1 MTRRLTPALA
11 CSLALLASPVW
22 AEDPP
27 APAPEPVARIAG
39 PAEVAPGDL
48 VTLDSAGSVGD
59 GFAWARVD
67 RDSGYL
73 PVNGDRQCVFATGTP
88 GEYTFILFAAR
99 SSPIKVASARFKVA
113 VKGPA
118 APTPTPTPKPT
129 DPPVPPGPGPT
140 PATPDTFGL
149 VAFTR
154 TTVAALPWTPETRR
168 PGATTLAAIF
178 ASQAASSASYTSAQA
193 YFTATD
199 KDCLAALG
207 PTAYPSW
214 NQALLKPL
222 GGQFKALNAAGK
234 LLTVAELSEAFAEI
248 AAGLREAS
256 N

>member
-1 MTRRLTPALA
+1 VTRRPTLALA
-11 CSLALLASPVW
+11 LSLLCVAPAW

-27 APAPEPVARIAG
+27 QPAPEPVARIAG

-99 SSPIKVASARFKVA
+99 SSPIKVASARFKVT
-113 VKGPA
+113 VKGP
-118 APTPTPTPKPT
+118 TVPTPKPA
-129 DPPVPPGPGPT
+129 DPTVPPGPGPT

-149 VAFTR
+149 TAFTR
-154 TTVAALPWTPETRR
+154 ATLAALPWTPETRR

-199 KDCLAALG
+199 RDCLAALG

-222 GGQFKALNAAGK
+222 GGQFRALNAAGK

-248 AAGLREAS
+248 AAGLREVAP
-256 N
+256 